1 MTIVAIHQPNY
12 LPWLGYFAKMASAD
26 VFVLLDDVQYSKG
39 SFTNRVQIARAG
51 APAWLTLPVQHRLG
65 ASIRE
70 TVIARA
76 DWAKAHCDTL
86 KQAYRKAACFRTVW
100 PFVESMLAAAEG
112 ALADVNTG
120 LIRSIADHLGI
131 TARIEMSSSH
141 GLDTDLAADERLSM
155 IVHRI
160 APGATYLSGSGG
172 AKYQS
177 ETTFAAHG
185 LTLTYSGF
193 TPTPYDRG
201 GEPFLPGLSILDALF
216 HLGWEGTAALL
227 PMRR

>member
-1 MTIVAIHQPNY
+1 MTVVAIHQPNY

-39 SFTNRVQIARAG
+39 SYTNRVQIARAG
-51 APAWLTLPVQHRLG
+51 AATWLTLPVQHRLG
-65 ASIRE
+65 ASIHA
-70 TVIARA
+70 TAIARA
-76 DWAKAHCDTL
+76 DWARAHCDTL
-86 KQAYRKAACFRTVW
+86 KQAYRKAACFGTVW
-100 PFVESMLAAAEG
+100 PFVETMLLAAEG
-112 ALADVNTG
+112 TLADVNAG
-120 LIRSIADHLGI
+120 LIRGIADRLGI
-131 TARIEMSSSH
+131 APRVEMSSSH
-141 GLDTDLAADERLSM
+141 GLAPDFAADERLAM

-160 APGATYLSGSGG
+160 APGGTYLSGSGG

-185 LTLTYSGF
+185 VTLTYSRF
-193 TPTPYDRG
+193 TPMPYERG

-227 PMRR
+227 PARR